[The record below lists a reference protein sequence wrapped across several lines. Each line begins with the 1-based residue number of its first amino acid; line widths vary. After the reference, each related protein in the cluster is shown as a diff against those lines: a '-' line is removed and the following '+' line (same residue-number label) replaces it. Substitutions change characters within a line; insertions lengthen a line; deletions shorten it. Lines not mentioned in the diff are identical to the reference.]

1 MTEKYTPELH
11 ARLRELH
18 QQASRTPWNIALSD
32 GKDRPVEIV
41 CRYGR
46 KGTNTS
52 FVFAPVFAPVFGTD
66 FSPDIADV
74 EEDVD
79 IDTRYT
85 VASANAIPVLLD
97 EIERLQNE
105 LDTALPE
112 AWKDGYA
119 DCLCDIEAFYEIN
132 REAITNKTANPY
144 EEQK

>member
-1 MTEKYTPELH
+1 MLETYTTGLH
-11 ARLRELH
+11 RKLRELH
-18 QQASRTPWNIALSD
+18 QQASRTPWSISLSD

-46 KGTNTS
+46 KGKYASLVYT
-52 FVFAPVFAPVFGTD
+52 PVFGTD
-66 FSPDIADV
+66 YSPDIEDV
-74 EEDVD
+74 EENVD

-85 VASANAIPVLLD
+85 VASVNAIPVLLN

-119 DCLCDIEAFYEIN
+119 DCLCDIEAFYEID
-132 REAITNKTANPY
+132 REAITHKTANPY
-144 EEQK
+144 EEQE